1 MEQKFEDILHEDLH
15 RYLHS
20 IKEVDERMPECPD
33 VEEKWAAIAQS
44 YLPDGIRE
52 FQNYPNASLG
62 WMMYVGMAM
71 TVWMN
76 IYARM
81 YCCLTVRTTPHLRNL

>member
-1 MEQKFEDILHEDLH
+1 MEQKFEDTLHEDLH

-33 VEEKWAAIAQS
+33 VEEKWTAIAQS

-62 WMMYVGMAM
+62 WMM
-71 TVWMN
+71 
-76 IYARM
+76 
-81 YCCLTVRTTPHLRNL
+81 